1 MTDHLDIIKN
11 VADEHNA
18 IKGNIKLVGDT
29 VTDSEAKGTLEKLRS
44 EWIPGQLDVLST
56 RLDKLKQS
64 LNALKAGLNNHF
76 AFEEETFPPILG
88 DILMKALLIEHKQIK
103 QEIDDAQKL
112 LDEVNL
118 KGLKREEVIA
128 KEMQVQQVITR
139 ILHIIENHADKE
151 EVIME
156 MLRKALEQEDT

>member
-1 MTDHLDIIKN
+1 M
-11 VADEHNA
+11 
-18 IKGNIKLVGDT
+18 
-29 VTDSEAKGTLEKLRS
+29 SY
-44 EWIPGQLDVLST
+44 
-56 RLDKLKQS
+56 
-64 LNALKAGLNNHF
+64 HF
-76 AFEEETFPPILG
+76 AFEEESFPKILG
-88 DILMKALLIEHKQIK
+88 DMLMKALLIEHKQIK